1 MYRGKRVSR
10 AAALGGALLLLA
22 GCASSGPTPYP
33 RAHPSAA
40 AAAPASLPRPD
51 HVVVAIFENEGETEV
66 DGAAGA
72 PYLSSL
78 AAAGASLSDSHG
90 IAHPS
95 QPNYVALFSG
105 SPQGVA
111 DDSCPR
117 DLGAR
122 PNLAS
127 QLTDAGFRF
136 AGFAEGMPRDG
147 FAGCSSADGAYRRKH
162 NPLPDFSNVPPSAN
176 RTYRHFPADYSTLPT
191 VSFVIP
197 DMCHDMHDC
206 PVSAG
211 DGWAAG
217 NLSGYARW
225 AQAHNSLLIVTFDED
240 TGTPANRI
248 PTILS
253 GPMVRTTRSAQ
264 PIDHYSVLRTVED
277 MYGLAPLGEAA
288 SARPITGVWK
298 R

>member
-1 MYRGKRVSR
+1 MPVHCGKRAGR
-10 AAALGGALLLLA
+10 AAALLLLA
-22 GCASSGPTPYP
+22 GCASAGPTPYP
-33 RAHPSAA
+33 QAHP
-40 AAAPASLPRPD
+40 APAATAPGSVPRPD

-66 DGAAGA
+66 NGSTDA
-72 PYLSSL
+72 PYLTSL
-78 AAAGASLSDSHG
+78 AGAGASLSDSHG

-111 DDSCPR
+111 DDSCPQS
-117 DLGAR
+117 LGAR
-122 PNLAS
+122 PNLAR
-127 QLTDAGFRF
+127 QLLDAGFRF
-136 AGFAEGMPRDG
+136 AGYAESMPGDG
-147 FAGCSSADGAYRRKH
+147 FAGCSSADGAYCRKH
-162 NPLPDFSNVPPSAN
+162 NPVPDFSNVPSSAN
-176 RTYRHFPADYSTLPT
+176 RAYQHFPADFSTLPT

-197 DMCHDMHDC
+197 DLCHDMHDC

-211 DGWAAG
+211 DGWAAK

-240 TGTPANRI
+240 AGTPANRI

-264 PIDHYSVLRTVED
+264 PIDHYSVLRTIED